1 AGTGGRL
8 ARQQTFPLR
17 FLACEL
23 ACASDR
29 LGLFAHAP
37 FGGLFVVVTKLH
49 LTKDALALHLL
60 LQRLE
65 GLIDVIVANLY
76 QQAGPSSDCLGTI
89 ETHTHAR
96 ARGLAPRARCGFY
109 QSATALS
116 TGRARGALAL
126 RAPRGQPP
134 ARPEGLR
141 RVTWP
146 ILRPLRASRLP

>member
-1 AGTGGRL
+1 NGCSRPNAGRRGSGCIAGVGLLCLARRTRWARRAAREAAAARRSTWAATALFGGAGTGGRL

-29 LGLFAHAP
+29 LGLFAHAT

-89 ETHTHAR
+89 ETHAHAR
-96 ARGLAPRARCGFY
+96 ARGLAP
-109 QSATALS
+109 
-116 TGRARGALAL
+116 
-126 RAPRGQPP
+126 
-134 ARPEGLR
+134 
-141 RVTWP
+141 
-146 ILRPLRASRLP
+146 